1 GGKAAAAALGTALV
15 VAGGTGAA
23 VAWRPGAGAA
33 PTAVATTADRPA
45 ALVAVRAC
53 PFGADPSPAAPRPV
67 RLPRQVRLPEG
78 AAVYEATGTYR
89 GVRLIGPAEA
99 DCKADGGSWV
109 GSAVVRTDAGGV
121 EVQLYS
127 RSYVC
132 AYFPDS
138 AQAAELRRTRPTWC
152 TEPGSVRERQDVPTG
167 LPGHEAY
174 LTVED
179 GRPGAVILRMLAL
192 DRASGGPGPGLM
204 ITCDLPRSRAEICVA
219 ALTHRFVE
227 IMGRAGASAQVL
239 DRAARQIR
247 AYVPS
252 RLR

>member
-1 GGKAAAAALGTALV
+1 MLKGRLGLETA
-15 VAGGTGAA
+15 
-23 VAWRPGAGAA
+23 RIPQ
-33 PTAVATTADRPA
+33 ADRHGLLWLA
-45 ALVAVRAC
+45 
-53 PFGADPSPAAPRPV
+53 
-67 RLPRQVRLPEG
+67 
-78 AAVYEATGTYR
+78 R
-89 GVRLIGPAEA
+89 GN
-99 DCKADGGSWV
+99 
-109 GSAVVRTDAGGV
+109 
-121 EVQLYS
+121 
-127 RSYVC
+127 
-132 AYFPDS
+132 
-138 AQAAELRRTRPTWC
+138 
-152 TEPGSVRERQDVPTG
+152 
-167 LPGHEAY
+167 